1 MMPKPE
7 AGLFLMNT
15 NTTQNCIIKSQSGLN
30 SLTQRKFNE
39 NASNKPKQ
47 NKKKVKKGGQNH
59 TVEMPHVG
67 GPPKP

>member
-15 NTTQNCIIKSQSGLN
+15 NTTQNCLIKSQSGLN

-39 NASNKPKQ
+39 NASSKPKQ
-47 NKKKVKKGGQNH
+47 NKKKVKKGG
-59 TVEMPHVG
+59 
-67 GPPKP
+67 